1 MGSLLWNPASSSLK
15 GAGRISIFFRGGC
28 KMATIEAVCISK
40 KKGIVKKAVDSAT
53 FKEDWGIAGDA
64 HGGKWHRQ
72 VSLLAGESI
81 DRVKEKLPGLRDG
94 AFAENI
100 ITRGMDITAI
110 KVGDRLQ
117 VGETLLLQI
126 TQIGKKCHNDGCA
139 IKKATG
145 DCIMPKE
152 GLFAKVIQG
161 GNVRKGDLIQHPR

>member
-1 MGSLLWNPASSSLK
+1 
-15 GAGRISIFFRGGC
+15 
-28 KMATIEAVCISK
+28 MATVEAVCISK
-40 KKGIVKKAVDSAT
+40 KKGIVKKAVDIAT
-53 FKEDWGIAGDA
+53 FKANWGITDDA

-81 DRVKEKLPGLRDG
+81 DRVKEKLPSLRDG

-100 ITRGMDITAI
+100 ITRGIDLTAI
-110 KVGDRLQ
+110 QVGDRVQ
-117 VGETLLLQI
+117 VGDTVILEI

-152 GLFAKVIQG
+152 GLFAIVVAGGTISGADKIQIM
-161 GNVRKGDLIQHPR
+161 V